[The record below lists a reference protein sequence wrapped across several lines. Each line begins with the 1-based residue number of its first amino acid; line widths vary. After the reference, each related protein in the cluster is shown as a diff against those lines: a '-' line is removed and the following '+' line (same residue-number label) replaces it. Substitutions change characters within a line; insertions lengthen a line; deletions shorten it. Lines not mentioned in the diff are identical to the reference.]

1 MSPLAP
7 TFLLIPHSAKEEKK
21 VKPSTHAEK
30 ERRLGR
36 YIQYGPSLVSID
48 IFKKKLA
55 GTTPMIIFLFNLYLF
70 VFVQVKFLRDSEHSN

>member
-1 MSPLAP
+1 MSPLAA

-48 IFKKKLA
+48 IF
-55 GTTPMIIFLFNLYLF
+55 
-70 VFVQVKFLRDSEHSN
+70 